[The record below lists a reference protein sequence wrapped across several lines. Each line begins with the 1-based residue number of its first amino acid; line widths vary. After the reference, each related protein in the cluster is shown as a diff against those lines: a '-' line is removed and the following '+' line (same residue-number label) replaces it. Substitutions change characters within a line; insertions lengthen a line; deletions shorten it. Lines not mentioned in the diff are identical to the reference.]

1 MEETEFEDSE
11 CVQKNMMSA
20 LKEFH
25 EFSKQWMY
33 RWSKRSADQEWPLPP
48 GCCSEGIFAI

>member
-33 RWSKRSADQEWPLPP
+33 R
-48 GCCSEGIFAI
+48 